1 LLGDSKGRR
10 IGGSVMQRTLAAIL
24 FADIAGY
31 TRLMDQYEA
40 ETHLRLMRVI
50 EEIVEPSV
58 AAANGSIVKNTG
70 DGFFARFASVNEAF
84 RCATGIQ
91 QGVDSREADQPA
103 EKRIAFRMGLHVGDI
118 VIEAR
123 DVYGAGVNL
132 AARLQEL
139 AAPGGLAISS
149 SVREQLGAGLKL
161 PITDLGNVSL
171 KNIVEPVRAFQV
183 DLTQP
188 QRQQARVA
196 GARRHSRPSIAVL
209 PFTEYDAN
217 AEDSLIGD
225 AISED
230 AIAAL
235 ASLPDLFVISRNS
248 TLMYREPQP
257 NIHAIG
263 RELGVRYIC
272 SGAVRRSGNRLRVS
286 AEVADVESR
295 TVIATGRFE
304 GDTSDLFALQDR
316 LTERVLQTIAP
327 HIRDAELRR
336 VRNRRP
342 DSLDAYEYMLRG
354 LDLLYRLDFAE
365 FEQAHEMFERSI
377 SLDED
382 YAAPYA
388 FTALWHSIR
397 MQQGWSP
404 DTAKDLKSVDE
415 FAAAA
420 LLRDQNDVWALSLS
434 GHLRAFLFRDFDA
447 AFALFDRALRVSPNS
462 AFAWARS
469 SPAFN
474 YIGETAEA
482 RRRAEEALRLSPF
495 DPHIFFTHCTLA
507 ITAYIEGDYK
517 TAVTWGRRSYAGNPM
532 YTANLRFLAAS
543 LAGNGQLED
552 ARGVG
557 ESLRRLDPHF
567 QVRNF
572 LQNYAVQDEQ
582 FKARLGEHLLA
593 AGLPP

>member
-1 LLGDSKGRR
+1 
-10 IGGSVMQRTLAAIL
+10 MQRTLAAIL

-31 TRLMDQYEA
+31 TRLMDEYEA
-40 ETHLRLMRVI
+40 ETYARLMRVI
-50 EEIVEPSV
+50 EEIVEPAV
-58 AAANGSIVKNTG
+58 AAAHGSIVKNTG
-70 DGFFARFASVNEAF
+70 DGFFARFSSVNEAF

-91 QGVDSREADQPA
+91 QGVDSREASQPA
-103 EKRIAFRMGLHVGDI
+103 EQRIAFRMGLHVGDI
-118 VIEAR
+118 VVKAR

-132 AARLQEL
+132 AARLQEI

-171 KNIVEPVRAFQV
+171 KNIVDPVRAFQV

-188 QRQQARVA
+188 QRQHARVA
-196 GARRHSRPSIAVL
+196 GAHWHSRPSIAVL
-209 PFTEYDAN
+209 PFTEYGAK

-248 TLMYREPQP
+248 TLKYREPQP
-257 NIHAIG
+257 NIQAIG

-286 AEVADVESR
+286 AEVADAESR
-295 TVIATGRFE
+295 TVITTDRFE

-327 HIRDAELRR
+327 HIREAELRR
-336 VRNRRP
+336 IRSRRP

-354 LDLLYRLDFAE
+354 LDLLYRHDFTE
-365 FEQAHEMFERSI
+365 FEQAHKMFERSI

-397 MQQGWSP
+397 YQQGWSP
-404 DTAKDLKSVDE
+404 DIAKDLKSVDE

-420 LLRDQNDVWALSLS
+420 LLRDPNDVWALSLS
-434 GHLRAFLFRDFDA
+434 GHLRALLFRDFDA
-447 AFALFDRALRVSPNS
+447 AFALFDRALHVSPNS

-495 DPHIFFTHCTLA
+495 DSHIFFTHCTLA

-517 TAVTWGRRSYAGNPM
+517 TAVTWGRRSYAGYPT

-543 LAGNGQLED
+543 LAATGQLED
-552 ARGVG
+552 ARRVG
-557 ESLRRLDPHF
+557 ESLRRLDQHF

-572 LQNYAVQDEQ
+572 LRTYALQDDQ

>member
-1 LLGDSKGRR
+1 
-10 IGGSVMQRTLAAIL
+10 
-24 FADIAGY
+24 
-31 TRLMDQYEA
+31 
-40 ETHLRLMRVI
+40 
-50 EEIVEPSV
+50 
-58 AAANGSIVKNTG
+58 
-70 DGFFARFASVNEAF
+70 
-84 RCATGIQ
+84 
-91 QGVDSREADQPA
+91 
-103 EKRIAFRMGLHVGDI
+103 
-118 VIEAR
+118 
-123 DVYGAGVNL
+123 
-132 AARLQEL
+132 
-139 AAPGGLAISS
+139 
-149 SVREQLGAGLKL
+149 
-161 PITDLGNVSL
+161 
-171 KNIVEPVRAFQV
+171 
-183 DLTQP
+183 
-188 QRQQARVA
+188 
-196 GARRHSRPSIAVL
+196 
-209 PFTEYDAN
+209 
-217 AEDSLIGD
+217 
-225 AISED
+225 
-230 AIAAL
+230 L

-248 TLMYREPQP
+248 TLRYREHQP
-257 NIHAIG
+257 HVQAVG

-286 AEVADVESR
+286 VEVADVESR
-295 TVIATGRFE
+295 TVIATDRFE

-316 LTERVLQTIAP
+316 ITERVLQTIAP

-336 VRNRRP
+336 IRNKRT

-354 LDLLYRLDFAE
+354 LDLLYRFNLAE
-365 FEQAHEMFERSI
+365 FEQAHKMFERSI

-397 MQQGWSP
+397 VQQGWSP
-404 DTAKDLKSVDE
+404 DIAKDLKSVDE

-517 TAVTWGRRSYAGNPM
+517 TAVTWGRRSYSENPT

-543 LAGNGQLED
+543 LAANGQLDD
-552 ARGVG
+552 ARVVG
-557 ESLRRLDPHF
+557 ESLSRLDPHF

-572 LQNYAVQDEQ
+572 LRTYAIQDEK

>member
-1 LLGDSKGRR
+1 
-10 IGGSVMQRTLAAIL
+10 MQRTLAAIL

-31 TRLMDQYEA
+31 TRLMDEYEA
-40 ETHLRLMRVI
+40 ETHPRLMRVI
-50 EEIVEPSV
+50 EEIVEPAV
-58 AAANGSIVKNTG
+58 AAAHGSIVKHTG

-84 RCATGIQ
+84 QCATGIQ
-91 QGVDSREADQPA
+91 QGVDSREAGQPA

-118 VIEAR
+118 VVEAR

-132 AARLQEL
+132 AARLQEI

-161 PITDLGNVSL
+161 PTTDLGSVPL
-171 KNIVEPVRAFQV
+171 KNIADPVRAFQV
-183 DLTQP
+183 ELTQP
-188 QRQQARVA
+188 ERQPRVA

-209 PFTEYDAN
+209 PFTEYDAK

-248 TLMYREPQP
+248 TLRYREPQP
-257 NIHAIG
+257 SIQAIG

-295 TVIATGRFE
+295 TVIATDRFE

-327 HIRDAELRR
+327 HIRQAELLR
-336 VRNRRP
+336 VRNKRT

-365 FEQAHEMFERSI
+365 FERALKMFERSI

-397 MQQGWSP
+397 FQQGWSP
-404 DTAKDLKSVDE
+404 DGAKDLKSVDE

-495 DPHIFFTHCTLA
+495 DPYIFFTHCTLA

-517 TAVTWGRRSYAGNPM
+517 TAVTWGRRSHAGNPM

-552 ARGVG
+552 ARRVG

-572 LQNYAVQDEQ
+572 LQSYALQDEQ
-582 FKARLGEHLLA
+582 FRARLGEHLLA
-593 AGLPP
+593 AGLSP